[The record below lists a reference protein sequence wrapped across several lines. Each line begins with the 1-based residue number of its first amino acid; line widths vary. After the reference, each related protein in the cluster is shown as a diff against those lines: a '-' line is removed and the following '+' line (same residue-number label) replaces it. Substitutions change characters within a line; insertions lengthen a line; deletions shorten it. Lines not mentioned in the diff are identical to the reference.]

1 MKDESTFCKEIYA
14 SYKTVRVMIIII
26 VIKELEPSQWIYKF
40 IIFLILNRI
49 IEIDCLLQCHSNKQ
63 GHVRHCQWRD

>member
-1 MKDESTFCKEIYA
+1 
-14 SYKTVRVMIIII
+14 MIIII